1 MISKVFLL
9 AAAFIAVNAQDHY
22 SYGQATS
29 SQSIIRHDNSQSH
42 RYNQPIAVSAPVYQS
57 APLQSALTVQHAS
70 PIFSHSAPLISHSAP
85 VISSHSPIISHSSP
99 YITHAAPIAQ
109 HAIPT
114 RAYASPVLTLQ
125 HGSGLYNQQY
135 AQGHQEYNSYPR
147 YEFSYGV
154 NDPHTGDIKSQHE
167 SRDGDRVTGSYS
179 LHEADGS
186 VRTVH
191 YNADAHSGFN
201 AQVQNS
207 QPSRHATPV
216 VSHASPI
223 ISHSAPV
230 ISHAAPIIS
239 HAAPVLTHAAPLYT
253 HVTPISS
260 HSAHS
265 APIAQYS
272 SYH

>member
-22 SYGQATS
+22 SYGHATS
-29 SQSIIRHDNSQSH
+29 SQSIIRHDNSQNH
-42 RYNQPIAVSAPVYQS
+42 RYNQPIAINAPVYQS
-57 APLQSALTVQHAS
+57 TPLQSALTVHHAS
-70 PIFSHSAPLISHSAP
+70 PIISQAAPLISHSAP
-85 VISSHSPIISHSSP
+85 VISSHAPIISHSSP

-114 RAYASPVLTLQ
+114 RTYASP
-125 HGSGLYNQQY
+125 QY

-167 SRDGDRVTGSYS
+167 ARDGDHVTGSYS

-223 ISHSAPV
+223 SHAAPV
-230 ISHAAPIIS
+230 IAHAAPIIS
-239 HAAPVLTHAAPLYT
+239 HAAPVITHAAPLYT
-253 HVTPISS
+253 HAAPVLT
-260 HSAHS
+260 HS